1 MREKPAGGW
10 HLCPTVSSHTNE
22 PRGKRDSFNQT
33 RVSFLVSILK
43 ETSNFLKLLGV
54 RVDVGYDRVAL

>member
-1 MREKPAGGW
+1 M
-10 HLCPTVSSHTNE
+10 CPTVSSHTNE
-22 PRGKRDSFNQT
+22 PRGKHDSFNQT